1 MISSVSIV
9 NVESNDN
16 VIYINNTTV
25 EMINTK
31 FNHNTTSDGNDMF
44 VLKNGEL
51 KLTKTEIIE
60 NTAIN
65 ANMLDA
71 ENENVVLNKTTLK
84 QNNVGSSLMIENNS
98 KIESNKFA
106 TSKPSQLIYV
116 SNGGMTID
124 TEMNIKSN
132 TALNPSNA
140 IIDVNNNLNIFEGR
154 TFEVTDNAIVSSANN
169 RLIFVNV
176 RNYNIAL
183 NAKLII
189 KNNKVNCMSTAKGN
203 ENILSVMYLTSGG
216 FINISTSSII
226 VKDNAS
232 IGDSSTRKENHLYGV
247 YSDNTNGF
255 INQVDGQ
262 MRATASYIENIAFN
276 SEDGEGIIYK
286 NFTASNVTGWTSK
299 IL

>member
-16 VIYINNTTV
+16 VIYINNDTV
-25 EMINTK
+25 EIINTK

-84 QNNVGSSLMIENNS
+84 QNNVGSSLLVVSDSSLMIENYS
-98 KIESNKFA
+98 KIESNEFD

-183 NAKLII
+183 NAK
-189 KNNKVNCMSTAKGN
+189 NCMSTAIGN
-203 ENILSVMYLTSGG
+203 ENIISIMYLTSGG

-232 IGDSSTRKENHLYGV
+232 IGDSSTRKENHFME
-247 YSDNTNGF
+247 F
-255 INQVDGQ
+255 IAIIQ
-262 MRATASYIENIAFN
+262 M
-276 SEDGEGIIYK
+276 D
-286 NFTASNVTGWTSK
+286 
-299 IL
+299 L

>member
-1 MISSVSIV
+1 
-9 NVESNDN
+9 
-16 VIYINNTTV
+16 
-25 EMINTK
+25 
-31 FNHNTTSDGNDMF
+31 MF

-132 TALNPSNA
+132 TALSPSSA

-154 TFEVTDNAIVSSANN
+154 AFEVTDNAIVRAANN
-169 RLIFVNV
+169 RQIFVNV

-232 IGDSSTRKENHLYGV
+232 IGDSSTRKENHFME
-247 YSDNTNGF
+247 F
-255 INQVDGQ
+255 IAIIQ
-262 MRATASYIENIAFN
+262 M
-276 SEDGEGIIYK
+276 D
-286 NFTASNVTGWTSK
+286 
-299 IL
+299 L

>member
-1 MISSVSIV
+1 
-9 NVESNDN
+9 
-16 VIYINNTTV
+16 
-25 EMINTK
+25 
-31 FNHNTTSDGNDMF
+31 MF

-98 KIESNKFA
+98 KIESNEFA

-116 SNGGMTID
+116 SNGSMTID

-132 TALNPSNA
+132 TALNPSSA

-154 TFEVTDNAIVSSANN
+154 AFEVTDNAIVRAANN
-169 RLIFVNV
+169 RQIFVNV

-232 IGDSSTRKENHLYGV
+232 IGDSSTRKENHFME
-247 YSDNTNGF
+247 F
-255 INQVDGQ
+255 IAIIQ
-262 MRATASYIENIAFN
+262 M
-276 SEDGEGIIYK
+276 D
-286 NFTASNVTGWTSK
+286 
-299 IL
+299 L

>member
-1 MISSVSIV
+1 
-9 NVESNDN
+9 
-16 VIYINNTTV
+16 
-25 EMINTK
+25 
-31 FNHNTTSDGNDMF
+31 MF

-84 QNNVGSSLMIENNS
+84 QNNVGSSLMIENIS
-98 KIESNKFA
+98 KIESNEFA

-116 SNGGMTID
+116 SNGNMTID

-132 TALNPSNA
+132 TALNPSSA
-140 IIDVNNNLNIFEGR
+140 IIDVNNNLNIFDGR
-154 TFEVTDNAIVSSANN
+154 AFEVTDNAIVRAANN
-169 RLIFVNV
+169 RQIFVNV

-232 IGDSSTRKENHLYGV
+232 IGDSSTRKENHFME
-247 YSDNTNGF
+247 F
-255 INQVDGQ
+255 IAIIQ
-262 MRATASYIENIAFN
+262 M
-276 SEDGEGIIYK
+276 D
-286 NFTASNVTGWTSK
+286 
-299 IL
+299 L

>member
-1 MISSVSIV
+1 MISSISIV

-16 VIYINNTTV
+16 VIYINNATV

-98 KIESNKFA
+98 KIESNEFA

-116 SNGGMTID
+116 SNGNMTID

-132 TALNPSNA
+132 TALNPSSA

-154 TFEVTDNAIVSSANN
+154 TFEVTDNAIVRAANN
-169 RLIFVNV
+169 RQIFV

-232 IGDSSTRKENHLYGV
+232 IGDSSTRKENHFME
-247 YSDNTNGF
+247 F
-255 INQVDGQ
+255 IAIIQ
-262 MRATASYIENIAFN
+262 M
-276 SEDGEGIIYK
+276 D
-286 NFTASNVTGWTSK
+286 
-299 IL
+299 L

>member
-1 MISSVSIV
+1 
-9 NVESNDN
+9 
-16 VIYINNTTV
+16 
-25 EMINTK
+25 
-31 FNHNTTSDGNDMF
+31 MF

-98 KIESNKFA
+98 KIESNEFD

-116 SNGGMTID
+116 SNGNMTID

-132 TALNPSNA
+132 TALNPSSA

-154 TFEVTDNAIVSSANN
+154 AFEVTDNAIVRAANN
-169 RLIFVNV
+169 RQIFVNV

-232 IGDSSTRKENHLYGV
+232 IGDSSTRKENHFME
-247 YSDNTNGF
+247 F
-255 INQVDGQ
+255 IAIIQ
-262 MRATASYIENIAFN
+262 M
-276 SEDGEGIIYK
+276 D
-286 NFTASNVTGWTSK
+286 
-299 IL
+299 L

>member
-1 MISSVSIV
+1 
-9 NVESNDN
+9 
-16 VIYINNTTV
+16 
-25 EMINTK
+25 MINTK

-71 ENENVVLNKTTLK
+71 ENENVVLNKTILK

-98 KIESNKFA
+98 KIESNEFA

-116 SNGGMTID
+116 SNGNMTID

-132 TALNPSNA
+132 TALNPSSA

-154 TFEVTDNAIVSSANN
+154 TFEVTDNAIVRAANN
-169 RLIFVNV
+169 RQIFV

-232 IGDSSTRKENHLYGV
+232 IGDSSTRKENHFME
-247 YSDNTNGF
+247 F
-255 INQVDGQ
+255 IAIIQ
-262 MRATASYIENIAFN
+262 M
-276 SEDGEGIIYK
+276 D
-286 NFTASNVTGWTSK
+286 
-299 IL
+299 L

>member
-16 VIYINNTTV
+16 VIYINNDTV
-25 EMINTK
+25 EIINTK

-98 KIESNKFA
+98 KIESNEFA

-154 TFEVTDNAIVSSANN
+154 AFEVTDNAIVRAANN
-169 RLIFVNV
+169 RQIFVNV

-232 IGDSSTRKENHLYGV
+232 IGDSSTRKENHFME
-247 YSDNTNGF
+247 F
-255 INQVDGQ
+255 IAIIQ
-262 MRATASYIENIAFN
+262 M
-276 SEDGEGIIYK
+276 D
-286 NFTASNVTGWTSK
+286 
-299 IL
+299 L